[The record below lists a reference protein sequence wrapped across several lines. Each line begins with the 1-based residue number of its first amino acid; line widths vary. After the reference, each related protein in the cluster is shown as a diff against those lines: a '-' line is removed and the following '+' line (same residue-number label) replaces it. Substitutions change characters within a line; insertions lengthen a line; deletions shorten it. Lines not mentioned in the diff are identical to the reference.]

1 MKNSMKIVFL
11 DQYSLGNSDLSAIK
25 SLGEYTG
32 YDRTAPEDVL
42 ERCKGATVVISNKVY
57 LSRETMAQLP
67 DLKLIAIAATG
78 MNNVD
83 LEAAAELGIEVKNV
97 SGYSTYSVSEATLGA
112 ALSLLRNSVYYDR
125 YFKSGAYAATS
136 DIFHF
141 GRPISMLR
149 GKHWGIIGLGAI
161 GHQVATLAE
170 AFGCQVAYHST
181 SGVAREERYPAMELS
196 ELLAWAD
203 VISIHCPLNA
213 RTAGLIGSKE
223 LQAMKPTAII
233 INVARGGIIDEAA
246 LANALN
252 NRTIAAAA
260 LDVFSKEPLPSSP
273 LYSLNDPDA
282 LLASPHTAW
291 AADDAV
297 EQLVEGI
304 FANIKNFLLSLQS

>member
-1 MKNSMKIVFL
+1 MKKIVFL
-11 DQYSLGNSDLSAIK
+11 DEYSLGGNDLSSIK
-25 SLGEYTG
+25 SLGDYTA
-32 YDRTAPEDVL
+32 YDRTPAELVL

-57 LSRETMAQLP
+57 LSRETMQQLP

-97 SGYSTYSVSEATLGA
+97 SGYSTYSVAEATLCG
-112 ALSLLRNSVYYDR
+112 ALSLLKNSSYYDN
-125 YFKSGAYAATS
+125 YFKSGAYAATN

-149 GKHWGIIGLGAI
+149 GKNWGIIGLGAI
-161 GHQVATLAE
+161 GRQVATLAE
-170 AFGCQVAYHST
+170 TFGCKVAYYST
-181 SGVAREERYPAMELS
+181 SGVAREESYPRMELS

-203 VISIHCPLNA
+203 VVSIHSPLNA
-213 RTAGLIGSKE
+213 QTAGLIGEAE
-223 LQAMKPTAII
+223 LQQMKPTAII
-233 INVARGGIIDEAA
+233 INVARGGIIDESA

-252 NRTIAAAA
+252 NKTIAGAA

-273 LYSLNDPDA
+273 LYNLKDSYS

-297 EQLVEGI
+297 NKLIEGI
-304 FANIKNFLLSLQS
+304 YINIKEFLLSLQ

>member
-1 MKNSMKIVFL
+1 MKKIVFL
-11 DQYSLGNSDLSAIK
+11 DEYSLGGNDLSSIK
-25 SLGEYTG
+25 SLGDYTA
-32 YDRTAPEDVL
+32 YDRTPAELVL

-57 LSRETMAQLP
+57 LSRETMQQLP

-97 SGYSTYSVSEATLGA
+97 SGYSTYSVAEATLCG
-112 ALSLLRNSVYYDR
+112 ALSLLKNSSYYDN
-125 YFKSGAYAATS
+125 YFKSGAYAATN

-149 GKHWGIIGLGAI
+149 GKNWGIIGLGAI
-161 GHQVATLAE
+161 GRQVATLAE
-170 AFGCQVAYHST
+170 AFGCKVAYYST
-181 SGVAREERYPAMELS
+181 SGVAREESYPRMELS

-203 VISIHCPLNA
+203 VVSIHSPLNA
-213 RTAGLIGSKE
+213 QTAGLIGEAE
-223 LQAMKPTAII
+223 LQQMKPTAII
-233 INVARGGIIDEAA
+233 INVARGGIIDESA

-252 NRTIAAAA
+252 NKTIAGAA

-273 LYSLNDPDA
+273 LYNLKDSYS

-297 EQLVEGI
+297 NKLIEGVYT
-304 FANIKNFLLSLQS
+304 NIKEFLLSLQ

>member
-1 MKNSMKIVFL
+1 MAKIVFL
-11 DQYSLGNSDLSAIK
+11 DEYSLGGYDLSAIS

-32 YDRTAPEDVL
+32 YDRTTAEQVL

-57 LSRETMAQLP
+57 ISRETMQQLP
-67 DLKLIAIAATG
+67 DLKMIAISATG

-97 SGYSTYSVSEATLGA
+97 SGYSTYSVAEATLCG
-112 ALSLLRNSVYYDR
+112 ALSLLKNSSYYDN
-125 YFKSGAYAATS
+125 YFKSGAYAATT

-149 GKHWGIIGLGAI
+149 GKNWGIIGLGAI
-161 GHQVATLAE
+161 GRQVATLAE
-170 AFGCQVAYHST
+170 AFGCKVAYYST
-181 SGVAREERYPAMELS
+181 SGVARSESYPRMELS

-203 VISIHCPLNA
+203 VVSIHSPLNA
-213 RTAGLIGSKE
+213 QTAGLIGEAE
-223 LQAMKPTAII
+223 LQQMKPTAII
-233 INVARGGIIDEAA
+233 INVARGGIIDESA
-246 LANALN
+246 LTNALN
-252 NRTIAAAA
+252 NKTIAGAA

-273 LYSLNDPDA
+273 LYNLKDSYS

-297 EQLVEGI
+297 NKLIEGI
-304 FANIKNFLLSLQS
+304 YINIKEFLLSLQ

>member
-1 MKNSMKIVFL
+1 MKKIVFL
-11 DQYSLGNSDLSAIK
+11 DEYSLGGNDLSSIK
-25 SLGEYTG
+25 SLGDYTA
-32 YDRTAPEDVL
+32 YDRTPAELVL

-57 LSRETMAQLP
+57 LSRETMQQLP

-97 SGYSTYSVSEATLGA
+97 SGYSTYSVAEATLCG
-112 ALSLLRNSVYYDR
+112 ALSLLKNSSYYDN
-125 YFKSGAYAATS
+125 YFKSGAYAATT

-149 GKHWGIIGLGAI
+149 GKNWGIIGLGAI
-161 GHQVATLAE
+161 GRQVATLAE
-170 AFGCQVAYHST
+170 AFGCKVAYYST
-181 SGVAREERYPAMELS
+181 SGVAREESYPRMEFS

-203 VISIHCPLNA
+203 VVSIHSPLNA
-213 RTAGLIGSKE
+213 QTAGLIGEAE
-223 LQAMKPTAII
+223 LQQMKPTAII
-233 INVARGGIIDEAA
+233 INVARGGIIDESA

-252 NRTIAAAA
+252 NKTIAGAA

-273 LYSLNDPDA
+273 LYNLKDSYS

-297 EQLVEGI
+297 NKLIEGVYT
-304 FANIKNFLLSLQS
+304 NIKEFLLSLQ

>member
-1 MKNSMKIVFL
+1 MKKIVFL
-11 DQYSLGNSDLSAIK
+11 DEYSLGGNDLSSIK
-25 SLGEYTG
+25 SLGDYTA
-32 YDRTAPEDVL
+32 YDRTPAELVL

-57 LSRETMAQLP
+57 LSRETMQQLP

-97 SGYSTYSVSEATLGA
+97 SGYSTYSVAEATLCG
-112 ALSLLRNSVYYDR
+112 ALSLLKNSSYYDN
-125 YFKSGAYAATS
+125 YFKSGAYAATN

-149 GKHWGIIGLGAI
+149 GKNWGIIGLGAI
-161 GHQVATLAE
+161 GRQVATLAE
-170 AFGCQVAYHST
+170 TFGCKVAYYST
-181 SGVAREERYPAMELS
+181 SGVARSESYPRMELS

-203 VISIHCPLNA
+203 VVSIHSPLNA
-213 RTAGLIGSKE
+213 QTAGLIGEAE
-223 LQAMKPTAII
+223 LQQMKPTAII
-233 INVARGGIIDEAA
+233 INMARGGIIDEPA

-252 NRTIAAAA
+252 NKTIAGAA

-273 LYSLNDPDA
+273 LYNLKDSYS

-297 EQLVEGI
+297 NKLIEGI
-304 FANIKNFLLSLQS
+304 YINIKEFLLSLQ

>member
-1 MKNSMKIVFL
+1 MKKIVFL
-11 DQYSLGNSDLSAIK
+11 DEYSLGGNDLSSIK
-25 SLGEYTG
+25 SLGDYTA
-32 YDRTAPEDVL
+32 YDRTPAELVL

-57 LSRETMAQLP
+57 LSRETMQQLP

-97 SGYSTYSVSEATLGA
+97 SGYSTYSVAEATLCG
-112 ALSLLRNSVYYDR
+112 ALSLLKNSSYYDN
-125 YFKSGAYAATS
+125 YFKSGAYAATT

-149 GKHWGIIGLGAI
+149 GKNWGIIGLGAI
-161 GHQVATLAE
+161 GRQVATLAE
-170 AFGCQVAYHST
+170 AFGCKVAYYST
-181 SGVAREERYPAMELS
+181 SGVAREESYPRMELS

-203 VISIHCPLNA
+203 VVSIHSPLNA
-213 RTAGLIGSKE
+213 QTAGLIGEAE
-223 LQAMKPTAII
+223 LQQMKPTAII

-252 NRTIAAAA
+252 NKTIAGAA

-273 LYSLNDPDA
+273 LYNLKDSYS

-297 EQLVEGI
+297 NKLIEGI
-304 FANIKNFLLSLQS
+304 YINIKEFLLSLQ

>member
-1 MKNSMKIVFL
+1 MKKIVFL
-11 DQYSLGNSDLSAIK
+11 DEYSLGGNDLSSIK
-25 SLGEYTG
+25 SLGDYTA
-32 YDRTAPEDVL
+32 YDRTPAELVL

-57 LSRETMAQLP
+57 LSRETMQQLP

-97 SGYSTYSVSEATLGA
+97 SGYSTYSVAEATLCG
-112 ALSLLRNSVYYDR
+112 ALSLLKNSSYYDN
-125 YFKSGAYAATS
+125 YFKSGAYAATT

-149 GKHWGIIGLGAI
+149 GKNWGIIGLGAI
-161 GHQVATLAE
+161 GRQVATLAE
-170 AFGCQVAYHST
+170 AFGCKVAYYST
-181 SGVAREERYPAMELS
+181 SGVAREESYPRMELS

-203 VISIHCPLNA
+203 VVSIHSPLNA
-213 RTAGLIGSKE
+213 QTAGLIGEAE
-223 LQAMKPTAII
+223 LQQMKPTAII

-252 NRTIAAAA
+252 NKTIAGAA

-273 LYSLNDPDA
+273 LYNLKDSYS
-282 LLASPHTAW
+282 LLASPHSAW

-297 EQLVEGI
+297 KKLIEGI
-304 FANIKNFLLSLQS
+304 YINIKEFLLSLQ

>member
-1 MKNSMKIVFL
+1 MKKIVFL
-11 DQYSLGNSDLSAIK
+11 DEYSLGGNDLSSIK
-25 SLGEYTG
+25 SLGDYTA
-32 YDRTAPEDVL
+32 YDRTPAELVL

-57 LSRETMAQLP
+57 LSRETMQQLP

-97 SGYSTYSVSEATLGA
+97 SGYSTYSVAEATLCG
-112 ALSLLRNSVYYDR
+112 ALSLLKNSSYYDN
-125 YFKSGAYAATS
+125 YFKSGAYAATN

-149 GKHWGIIGLGAI
+149 GKNWGIIGLGAI
-161 GHQVATLAE
+161 GRQVATLAE
-170 AFGCQVAYHST
+170 AFGCKVAYYST
-181 SGVAREERYPAMELS
+181 SGVAREESYPRMEFS

-203 VISIHCPLNA
+203 VVSIHSPLNA
-213 RTAGLIGSKE
+213 QTAGLIGEAE
-223 LQAMKPTAII
+223 LQQMKPTAII
-233 INVARGGIIDEAA
+233 INVARGGIIDESA

-252 NRTIAAAA
+252 NKTIAGAA

-273 LYSLNDPDA
+273 LYNLKDSYS

-297 EQLVEGI
+297 NKLIEGI
-304 FANIKNFLLSLQS
+304 YINIKEFLLSLQ